1 MSEFKPLFDKEDP
14 RDDPNRDITK
24 PVLPVKKLSNSYS
37 LQEVL
42 HEERI
47 TDTSIRFK
55 DYYKSRSLPLTEP
68 CCCDG
73 LLWLKP
79 TIGGKVFHHSHP
91 DSNITIACSCYAAEQ
106 AGKSH
111 DYLWAN
117 SGLSRADNIPKISDF
132 KPDLSEDAGYAKSTI
147 ISWMEDKIEPWVVL
161 IGPPGLGKTHLA
173 KSATANLI
181 GLQKPV
187 IYAVVRDILNNS
199 RSWISM
205 KQNEKWIKY
214 LESLENI
221 QYLILDDLGQEYAT
235 DWSRQVLFDIIDT
248 RYETRK
254 PTLITTNINQSDWS
268 QYLGAPSADR
278 LQDHVLTKTV
288 VMRGS
293 SVRRKANR

>member
-42 HEERI
+42 QEERI

-147 ISWMEDKIEPWVVL
+147 ISCMEDKNEPSVL
-161 IGPPGLGKTHLA
+161 P
-173 KSATANLI
+173 
-181 GLQKPV
+181 
-187 IYAVVRDILNNS
+187 
-199 RSWISM
+199 
-205 KQNEKWIKY
+205 
-214 LESLENI
+214 
-221 QYLILDDLGQEYAT
+221 
-235 DWSRQVLFDIIDT
+235 
-248 RYETRK
+248 
-254 PTLITTNINQSDWS
+254 
-268 QYLGAPSADR
+268 
-278 LQDHVLTKTV
+278 
-288 VMRGS
+288 
-293 SVRRKANR
+293 KAR